1 MQYKKLLASSLIL
14 VSLSAYAVDN
24 NYDLVESALNN
35 NLTKAKNSSQLSTKL
50 ESITC
55 YHGQKCNNKYTQIFY
70 QQNPDKHL
78 WLNMNGVNPDGLIL
92 LQMLR
97 NSYFNGIDPQRFK
110 INVLE

>member
-35 NLTKAKNSSQLSTKL
+35 NLTKAKNSSQLSTQL

-70 QQNPDKHL
+70 QKHHL
-78 WLNMNGVNPDGLIL
+78 MH
-92 LQMLR
+92 LQH
-97 NSYFNGIDPQRFK
+97 
-110 INVLE
+110 